1 MNKSRIFNE
10 VGDLYQASI
19 INEGK
24 SRFPGKDTFK
34 VQTDKKPITP
44 VVKPGDGPFV
54 TAKSKLKSGTEHEG
68 AKTMFNKNA
77 GDIKTKAGEE
87 QSVFSND
94 EFTQENPEYTQTNKK
109 AKKAKKI
116 QKESINN
123 FMTKSIFDKL
133 YEAVINE
140 NDLPGD
146 DNIEAHDAEAL
157 DLPVDGDGGD
167 EVTITLDR
175 ETAKKLHEVL
185 ATVIGEETPE
195 GEAAAHGAPAE
206 GEDAEGEDEEV
217 NFEATDIEEVK
228 GSGVNYVA
236 KGGKH
241 GWEIGG
247 AKSNVVGDETDKL
260 EDGAEGDGSV
270 KVQDQPAPKKEKL
283 KGPDSVKGKANVVA
297 GRATSNVGQVA
308 FKK

>member
-10 VGDLYQASI
+10 VGDLYQVSI

-24 SRFPGKDTFK
+24 SRFPGIGKDTFK
-34 VQTDKKPITP
+34 VQTDKKVTAP

-87 QSVFSND
+87 QSVYSN
-94 EFTQENPEYTQTNKK
+94 ETFTEENPEYTQTNKK
-109 AKKAKKI
+109 AKKAKKM

-157 DLPVDGDGGD
+157 DLPVDGEGGD

-175 ETAKKLHEVL
+175 ETAKRLHEVL
-185 ATVIGEETPE
+185 MSVLGEEPASDE
-195 GEAAAHGAPAE
+195 HEAEEPA
-206 GEDAEGEDEEV
+206 AEGEDEEV

-283 KGPDSVKGKANVVA
+283 KGPDSVKGKANVVT
-297 GRATSNVGQVA
+297 GRASSNVGQVA

>member
-24 SRFPGKDTFK
+24 SRFPTDTFK
-34 VQTDKKPITP
+34 VQTDKKPTTP
-44 VVKPGDGPFV
+44 VVKPGDGPYV
-54 TAKSKLKSGTEHEG
+54 TAKSKLKSGPDHEG

-77 GDIKTKAGEE
+77 GNIKTKAGEE

-167 EVTITLDR
+167 EVTITIDR
-175 ETAKKLHEVL
+175 ETAKKLHEIL
-185 ATVIGEETPE
+185 SEVIGEEP
-195 GEAAAHGAPAE
+195 AAGGDHGSEPAAE
-206 GEDAEGEDEEV
+206 GEDEENEEV

-228 GSGVNYVA
+228 TSGTVH

-241 GWEIGG
+241 PLEHSP
-247 AKSNVVGDETDKL
+247 KSNVVKDSWSTHHV
-260 EDGAEGDGSV
+260 DGAEGDGSV
-270 KVQDQPAPKKEKL
+270 KVQDQPSPKKEKL
-283 KGPDSVKGKANVVA
+283 TGPTPVTGKANVVA
-297 GRATSNVGQVA
+297 GRATNNVGKVA
-308 FKK
+308 FTK